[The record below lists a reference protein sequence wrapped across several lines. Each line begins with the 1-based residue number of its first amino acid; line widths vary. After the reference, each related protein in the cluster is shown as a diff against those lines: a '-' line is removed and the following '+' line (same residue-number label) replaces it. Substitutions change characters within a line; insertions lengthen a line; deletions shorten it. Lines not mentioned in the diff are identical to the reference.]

1 MKKMILT
8 IGIIFLFLSVCIIQ
22 VTANDNTEI
31 QEQEPKAVFKWKS
44 AMGGYN
50 FNLPNGARIDYL
62 FKIKTEDRLTLFG
75 VKISSNWGGT
85 SWITPFFKDQY
96 NFTMGEY
103 YEVTMLHTSLLIF
116 PEDFKGRPY
125 YINDPLGG
133 TKLYGF
139 GYGIKVYQ

>member
-1 MKKMILT
+1 MILT
-8 IGIIFLFLSVCIIQ
+8 IGIIFLFLSVCILQ
-22 VTANDNTEI
+22 VTATDNREI
-31 QEQEPKAVFKWKS
+31 KDQEPKGVLKWKS

-85 SWITPFFKDQY
+85 SYINSTFKGQY
-96 NFTMGEY
+96 DFIMGEY
-103 YEVTMLHTSLLIF
+103 YEVTMVYACLVIF